1 MRSLDLHKI
10 DKTYFGYEDISRQL
24 GISPES
30 ARVSASRYA
39 GQGILIRIKRNIYML
54 RETWNR
60 LDRTEKF
67 QIANLIQVPSYI
79 SLMSAMDYY
88 EVTTQ
93 LQQDFIESIVLKR
106 TKEIEIERNTF
117 NYSKIKTELYFGF
130 AKKNDFFIATPEKAF
145 LDAIYL
151 MSLGRYSF
159 DLASIDFSK
168 LNVSELQKI
177 IAKFPEKTK
186 MIFNNVT
193 VQGSRIIER

>member
-1 MRSLDLHKI
+1 
-10 DKTYFGYEDISRQL
+10 
-24 GISPES
+24 
-30 ARVSASRYA
+30 
-39 GQGILIRIKRNIYML
+39 ML